1 MACGLGRRL
10 PSIERSIQKCEC
22 VLFFLVLM
30 LSGFGAE
37 GLTKP
42 LPGVWNLPTVEN
54 DCLQWCWG
62 RDHGLRPLCALAGQ
76 PGEWEKKARKPF
88 GAAMREAF

>member
-1 MACGLGRRL
+1 M
-10 PSIERSIQKCEC
+10 QKCEC

-30 LSGFGAE
+30 LSGFWTEGSSQSHFGVFGILPQWKTIVCNGA
-37 GLTKP
+37 GAATMAF
-42 LPGVWNLPTVEN
+42 VS
-54 DCLQWCWG
+54 
-62 RDHGLRPLCALAGQ
+62 CALAGR